1 MPQIPNL
8 DCAFV
13 EQKKILDYLL
23 NIDHPI
29 GKTKAKYFI
38 GLSFSVTAWASLEQA
53 LLAHPRSNPVVEQK
67 TDQYGTR
74 YVVDCNFPAADGTTP
89 CIRTV
94 WEVQPHNPCPRLI
107 TAHPKH

>member
-1 MPQIPNL
+1 MKLPGL

-13 EQKKILDYLL
+13 EPGKIQDYLL
-23 NIDHPI
+23 NLRHPK
-29 GKTKAKYFI
+29 GGSKASYFR
-38 GLSFSVTAWASLEQA
+38 GLGFAPEDWMNFAIA
-53 LLAHPRSNPVVEQK
+53 LRRHAAMNPVVDEK

-74 YVVDCNFPAADGTTP
+74 YVVDCSFAAADGTSP

-94 WEVQPHNPCPRLI
+94 WEIQPLNPCPRLI